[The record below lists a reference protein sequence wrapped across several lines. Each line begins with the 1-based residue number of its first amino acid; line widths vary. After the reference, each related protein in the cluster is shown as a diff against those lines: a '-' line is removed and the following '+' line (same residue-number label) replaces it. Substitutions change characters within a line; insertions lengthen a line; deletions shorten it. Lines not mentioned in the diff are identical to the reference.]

1 MMQLK
6 ALMVKE
12 FKEAFRDKRALM
24 VAMSMALMMPVM
36 IMVML
41 RSRLKKQ

>member
-12 FKEAFRDKRALM
+12 FKEAFRDRRALM
-24 VAMSMALMMPVM
+24 VAMSMALLMPVM

-41 RSRLKKQ
+41 NVVD